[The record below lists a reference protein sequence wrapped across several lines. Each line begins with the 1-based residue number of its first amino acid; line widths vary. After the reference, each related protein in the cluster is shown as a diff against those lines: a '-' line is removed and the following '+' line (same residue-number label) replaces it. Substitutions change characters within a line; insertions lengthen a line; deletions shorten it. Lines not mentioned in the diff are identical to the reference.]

1 MNWFQRHLNWT
12 CVLGYPLGLVVFFV
26 VGALVGNVL
35 IWLTGD
41 PTLGD
46 AAIVVGAIASIITL
60 LVLTGWVLHQKG
72 RSLWWLL
79 TVPLLL
85 GWGLPLWLE
94 NKKRKPESFT
104 S

>member
-12 CVLGYPLGLVVFFV
+12 WVLAYLLIL
-26 VGALVGNVL
+26 VGAFMFGALMGILDPNVDEDAVGVVAE
-35 IWLTGD
+35 IFG
-41 PTLGD
+41 GIFII
-46 AAIVVGAIASIITL
+46 IVS
-60 LVLTGWVLHQKG
+60 GWVIRQKG